1 MTAPGRD
8 RRTFLRITAAP
19 AFLLLFAALFFP
31 APARAMDAVDFPRAL
46 ERAFR
51 GNPFLAAAG
60 FDYEASREEA
70 DAALGR
76 FFPSLTFDHRF
87 VRTSLPAE
95 AFSLKLNQSKLAQS
109 DFLDVKNFNDPSP
122 RNDFISTLTLEQP
135 LFAPSVVL
143 GRRMA
148 KRESEAKRLELLRA
162 KEETAFQVLSAYLDV
177 LTAKAYLAVAEQG
190 LSDALEHRRIA
201 GAAERA
207 GTGLSSDVLRAEVAV
222 AAAEGEKVTAGNRLE
237 LARRWLAL
245 AMGEP
250 GGSEVDAAG
259 PPPEFPEPGT
269 LEELRAAVSARAD
282 LAAGAMRV
290 ENAETGETLRRS
302 EYLPTVGL
310 LGAYQVDAEHG
321 PFDADNRSWRIG
333 VGLRWNLFDG
343 LQRESAV
350 SRAAFER
357 RKAQEQHRGRTD
369 QASFQVT
376 RAYLGIREAGRRV
389 EIARA
394 AEASAAEGVRK
405 IRARYENQL
414 GRMIDVLDAQSALDR
429 VRADAVKAENDLR
442 HSRALLLHVS
452 GGLLPWAEK
461 ESGR

>member
-1 MTAPGRD
+1 MTEPGRNL
-8 RRTFLRITAAP
+8 RTVLRTSAVLVCAIFFAFFLPVRVG
-19 AFLLLFAALFFP
+19 
-31 APARAMDAVDFPRAL
+31 AMDTVDFPRAL
-46 ERAFR
+46 DRAFR
-51 GNPFLAAAG
+51 GNPFLSAAG
-60 FDYEASREEA
+60 FDYEASREDA

-76 FFPSLTFDHRF
+76 FFPTLTFDHRF
-87 VRTSLPAE
+87 VRTTLPAE
-95 AFSLKLNQSKLAQS
+95 AFSLKLNQSRLAQS
-109 DFLDVKNFNDPSP
+109 DFLDVANFNDPSP

-135 LFAPSVVL
+135 LFAPSLYL

-148 KRESEAKRLELLRA
+148 VRESEAKRLELLRA
-162 KEETAFQVLSAYLDV
+162 KEDTAFQVLSAYLDV
-177 LTAKAYLAVAEQG
+177 LTAKAYLAVADQG
-190 LSDALEHRRIA
+190 LSDSLEHRRIA
-201 GAAERA
+201 EAAERA
-207 GTGLSSDVLRAEVAV
+207 GTGLSSDVLRAKVAV
-222 AAAEGEKVTAGNRLE
+222 AAAEGAKVTAENRLE
-237 LARRWLAL
+237 LARRSLAL

-250 GGSEVDAAG
+250 GGAEIDAAG
-259 PPPEFPEPGT
+259 PPPEFPEPGP
-269 LEELRAAVSARAD
+269 LEELQAAVSARPD
-282 LAAGAMRV
+282 LAAAAMRV
-290 ENAETGETLRRS
+290 DNAGTGETLRRA

-310 LGAYQVDAEHG
+310 LGVYQVDAENG

-350 SRAAFER
+350 SRAAHER
-357 RKAQEQHRGRTD
+357 RMAEERHRGQRD
-369 QASFQVT
+369 LASFQVT

-414 GRMIDVLDAQSALDR
+414 GRMIDVLDAQSALDQ

-442 HSRALLLHVS
+442 HSRARLLHVT
-452 GGLLPWAEK
+452 GALLPWAEK